1 MKNNELCTHIRE
13 LMFFVLKQYNAIED
27 SYHIMEPTELSSKT
41 MRYLLDVKGMMESYV
56 DSISNLYI
64 HISKELVNDKEK
76 ENE

>member
-27 SYHIMEPTELSSKT
+27 THHIMEPTEPSSKT
-41 MRYLLDVKGMMESYV
+41 LKYLLDVKGMLQSYV

-64 HISKELVNDKEK
+64 YISKELVNNK
-76 ENE
+76 ENEND